1 MDQNADTTN
10 EQNDTAARRP
20 LRAVTRHLSHPVA
33 HVSGLVAAHTV
44 ALALL
49 QKTPLFAL
57 LGLH

>member
-1 MDQNADTTN
+1 MDQNAGTTN
-10 EQNDTAARRP
+10 EQHSIAARRTF
-20 LRAVTRHLSHPVA
+20 RAISRHLSHPVA
-33 HVSGLVAAHTV
+33 HVSGLIAAHTV

>member
-1 MDQNADTTN
+1 MDQNAGTN
-10 EQNDTAARRP
+10 EQHTTAARRP
-20 LRAVTRHLSHPVA
+20 FRAIARHLSHPVA
-33 HVSGLVAAHTV
+33 HVTGLITAHTV

>member
-1 MDQNADTTN
+1 MDQNADVTN
-10 EQNDTAARRP
+10 EQHDAAARRP
-20 LRAVTRHLSHPVA
+20 FRAIARHLTHPIA
-33 HVSGLVAAHTV
+33 HVTGIIAAHTV

>member
-1 MDQNADTTN
+1 MDQNADVTN
-10 EQNDTAARRP
+10 EQHATAARRTF
-20 LRAVTRHLSHPVA
+20 RAITRHLTHPLA
-33 HVSGLVAAHTV
+33 HVTGLIAAHTV